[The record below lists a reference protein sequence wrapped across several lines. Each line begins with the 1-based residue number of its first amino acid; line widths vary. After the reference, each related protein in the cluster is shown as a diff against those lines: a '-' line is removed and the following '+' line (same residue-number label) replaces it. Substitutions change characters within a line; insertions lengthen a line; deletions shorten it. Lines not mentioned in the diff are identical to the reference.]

1 MGDITSGGETALG
14 LTVPHL
20 TSSCLTA
27 EGFGGHDS
35 LGPGWGQLQGC
46 AGPSS
51 WWILLRVG
59 GTENPLCWA
68 RGRPPVASPPDLP
81 CALPM
86 AGGQYGGGAWGLLVL
101 THPPSPLGQPWDP

>member
-14 LTVPHL
+14 LAVPHL

-27 EGFGGHDS
+27 EGFGGHGG

-68 RGRPPVASPPDLP
+68 CGSPPAASPRTRPVP
-81 CALPM
+81 CPWRE
-86 AGGQYGGGAWGLLVL
+86 GSTVGEPGAAWSSLI
-101 THPPSPLGQPWDP
+101 PSPLGQLWDP